1 MQNDVGNLVDKS
13 DTNLPSLLSPI
24 DRVYYVNQFGAEIQ
38 PPPSSDVV
46 TALQSS
52 HGIIYGM
59 GSLYTSIIPSLILM
73 GIGTVIRNAKT
84 PKILLLN
91 SWEDRETVG
100 MNAIDYIVAITK
112 ALLRNDDKGII
123 QQAGFKYDTI
133 NGVGYS
139 FESDSELDIG
149 IKEFSMRASENL
161 VVDYLLKCG
170 AQHYVNTIFFI
181 DCPLV
186 RANIMSNTVQSK
198 LQEMGIE
205 CIGLKGVVHLDNI
218 SLSESSSSVR
228 HVFQT
233 QELIE
238 CLRKILSKGAK
249 S

>member
-1 MQNDVGNLVDKS
+1 MHNDVGNLVDKS

-139 FESDSELDIG
+139 FESDSELDVG
-149 IKEFSMRASENL
+149 IKEFSMRASENQ